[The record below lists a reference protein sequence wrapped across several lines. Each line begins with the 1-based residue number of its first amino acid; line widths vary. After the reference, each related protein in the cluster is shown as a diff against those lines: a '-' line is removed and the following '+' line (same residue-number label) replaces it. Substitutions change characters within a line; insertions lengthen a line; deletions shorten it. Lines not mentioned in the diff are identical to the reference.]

1 MARDQANDDDTWIV
15 YSGASH
21 HITSDLQNLS
31 LHFDYGGNED
41 IMIGD
46 GNGIPITHVGSTTID
61 SPKTTFSLDNNK
73 GNVYEWP
80 TSSLSSTTKPHHCR
94 LGHPSS
100 QVLTKLVSTQVL
112 LVSHLVSFLLLSLLD
127 QPTHFPIPHTHTF
140 SSCSPNTNQPHI
152 THCPP
157 HDLVH
162 SDSTFLSRIN
172 VGHLHDS
179 SQKAIYDLRQAPHA
193 WYTELQSFLLSIG
206 FILSK
211 ADNSLFINHKKEF
224 IHLLSTGPTVYYH
237 SGLRF
242 FLKDLGHLAYF
253 LGVEAIHTSSN
264 LFLSQ
269 YKYIRDLLEKHNMLS
284 ANVVSTPISSTM
296 SLKLHDGAF
305 LADLTKYRQVI
316 GSMQCLSLS

>member
-15 YSGASH
+15 DSGASH

-46 GNGIPITHVGSTTID
+46 GNGIPITHAGSTTID
-61 SPKTTFSLDNNK
+61 SPKTIFSLDNDLSTRASLVRGQNK

-80 TSSLSSTTKPHHCR
+80 TSSLFSTTKAFLANKPTMESWDCR

-100 QVLTKLVSTQVL
+100 QVLTKLVSTQAL
-112 LVSHLVSFLLLSLLD
+112 PMSASH
-127 QPTHFPIPHTHTF
+127 IF
-140 SSCSPNTNQPHI
+140 SSHY
-152 THCPP
+152 
-157 HDLVH
+157 
-162 SDSTFLSRIN
+162 STFLSRIN

-206 FILSK
+206 FIISK
-211 ADNSLFINHKKEF
+211 ADNPLFINR
-224 IHLLSTGPTVYYH
+224 PTVYYH

-253 LGVEAIHTSSN
+253 LRVEAIHTSSN
-264 LFLSQ
+264 LFFSQ

-305 LADLTKYRQVI
+305 LADPTKYRQII
-316 GSMQCLSLS
+316 GSMQCLFLS